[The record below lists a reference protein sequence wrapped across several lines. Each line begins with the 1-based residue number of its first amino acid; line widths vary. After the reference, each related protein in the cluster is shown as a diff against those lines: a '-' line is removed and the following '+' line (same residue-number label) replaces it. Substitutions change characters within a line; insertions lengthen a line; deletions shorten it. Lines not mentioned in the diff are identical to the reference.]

1 MLERFGALVDSVRR
15 SSDGVGSCR
24 LRPANGFAVA
34 RVVALALVAA
44 GCSTASGA
52 QPSRPVAAASP
63 PKDDGK
69 QAQGGTGGDSHS
81 AALEQLKVAPITRK
95 PDRQN
100 AVHVP
105 LPDAEHWTR
114 VRFLTLK
121 SLVGFRY
128 GKDHHAIF
136 AGFVTHVDDN
146 SVQGAC
152 NKSFEQMAAPWVDA
166 FEVELKHEPPVAFT
180 WSAPQPPVPSGSAPP
195 VKKISIVDVDPL
207 RAKTATVLAR
217 ESYEAAWA
225 AYPAWGEKACLVLG
239 VAIPARDDP
248 QRARAV
254 RDRFLQE
261 VFPKVAVTSHEEPK
275 ERY

>member
-1 MLERFGALVDSVRR
+1 MTTRLGA
-15 SSDGVGSCR
+15 
-24 LRPANGFAVA
+24 PA
-34 RVVALALVAA
+34 RVRMSVLALALLAALAA
-44 GCSTASGA
+44 GCSTANST

-69 QAQGGTGGDSHS
+69 SAQGGAGGESHS
-81 AALEQLKVAPITRK
+81 AALEQLKVAPVVPK
-95 PDRQN
+95 ADKQN
-100 AVHVP
+100 AVLVP

-152 NKSFEQMAAPWVDA
+152 NKSFEQWAAPWIDA
-166 FEVELKHEPPVAFT
+166 FEVELKHDPPIAFT
-180 WSAPQPPVPSGSAPP
+180 WSAPQPPAPAGAEP
-195 VKKISIVDVDPL
+195 PPKKINIVDVDPL
-207 RAKTATVLAR
+207 HAKTATVLSR

-225 AYPAWGEKACLVLG
+225 AYPAWGDKACLVVG

-248 QRARAV
+248 QRAKEV
-254 RDRFLQE
+254 RDRFLRE
-261 VFPKVAVTSHEEPK
+261 VFPKIVVTGHEEPK

>member
-1 MLERFGALVDSVRR
+1 MTRRLGAVPGAL
-15 SSDGVGSCR
+15 
-24 LRPANGFAVA
+24 AVA
-34 RVVALALVAA
+34 LLGA
-44 GCSTASGA
+44 GCSTANSA

-69 QAQGGTGGDSHS
+69 SAQGGAGGAGHS
-81 AALEQLKVAPITRK
+81 AALEQLKVAPIVPK
-95 PDRQN
+95 ADKQG
-100 AVHVP
+100 AVLVP

-146 SVQGAC
+146 AVQGAC
-152 NKSFEQMAAPWVDA
+152 NKSFEQWAAPWVDA
-166 FEVELKHEPPVAFT
+166 FEVELKHDPPVAFT
-180 WSAPQPPVPSGSAPP
+180 WSPPSPLTPKGAEPAP
-195 VKKISIVDVDPL
+195 KKISIVDVDPL
-207 RAKTATVLAR
+207 HAKTATVLSR

-225 AYPAWGEKACLVLG
+225 AYPAWGDKACLVLG
-239 VAIPARDDP
+239 VAVPARDDP
-248 QRARAV
+248 QRAKEV
-254 RDRFLQE
+254 RDRFVRE
-261 VFPKVAVTSHEEPK
+261 VFPKVAVTGLEEPK

>member
-1 MLERFGALVDSVRR
+1 VS
-15 SSDGVGSCR
+15 
-24 LRPANGFAVA
+24 PI
-34 RVVALALVAA
+34 
-44 GCSTASGA
+44 AS
-52 QPSRPVAAASP
+52 
-63 PKDDGK
+63 
-69 QAQGGTGGDSHS
+69 
-81 AALEQLKVAPITRK
+81 K
-95 PDRQN
+95 PDKQN
-100 AVHVP
+100 SVSVP

-152 NKSFEQMAAPWVDA
+152 NKSFEQWATPWIDA
-166 FEVELKHEPPVAFT
+166 FEVELKHDPPVAFP
-180 WSAPQPPVPSGSAPP
+180 WIAPHPKNEPQ
-195 VKKISIVDVDPL
+195 KISIVDVDPVH
-207 RAKTATVLAR
+207 AKTATILAR

-225 AYPAWGEKACLVLG
+225 AYPTWGTTACLVVG

-248 QRARAV
+248 QRAKDV
-254 RDRFLQE
+254 RDRFLHE
-261 VFPKVAVTSHEEPK
+261 VFPKIAVTGLEEPK